1 MSSWRRCIFQISAD
15 TNIVSTNYANQLS
28 SISYAIDVRYD
39 WIYQHKEM
47 SFGIDDSGRS
57 DVLECNDQGKVRAV
71 RKLEQSDSVGESRY
85 AVLHIMMHST
95 ARSLMCF
102 TRVHVS
108 VIGKTGR
115 NVKEKRE

>member
-1 MSSWRRCIFQISAD
+1 
-15 TNIVSTNYANQLS
+15 
-28 SISYAIDVRYD
+28 
-39 WIYQHKEM
+39 M

-95 ARSLMCF
+95 ARSLMCLVARRNDGKYECWVKLLWQ
-102 TRVHVS
+102 TR
-108 VIGKTGR
+108 GFK
-115 NVKEKRE
+115 